1 MSDMS
6 PLKNSRRFINK
17 GVILIFIICSLLG
30 IVSLQFSSCSN
41 NPEQKSN
48 NDTLSQITDSLKS
61 LYDYSSN
68 HKTYKLTFLEF
79 GSKNCIPCKM
89 MEGVLDSVK
98 TECSSSVNVVF
109 YNVRDKKN
117 KVLVKYYG
125 IDYIPVQV
133 LLDNKG
139 NEFFRHVGYY
149 PYDSIA
155 IELKKHNAIN

>member
-1 MSDMS
+1 MSQ
-6 PLKNSRRFINK
+6 LNNNRRYIAKGIISLFFIT
-17 GVILIFIICSLLG
+17 ILLSIASF
-30 IVSLQFSSCSN
+30 QFSSCSN
-41 NPEQKSN
+41 NSEKKNN
-48 NDTLSQITDSLKS
+48 NDSLSQLTDSLKS

-68 HKTYKLTFLEF
+68 HKTYRLTFLEF

-89 MEGVLDSVK
+89 MESVLDSVK
-98 TECSSSVNVVF
+98 AECSSSVNVVF